1 MSLTTQSFTYALNNI
16 EELTKFIQ
24 NRGSDI
30 INNANENFNE
40 DIIFVIYTV
49 FDGGVFTMQ
58 LLPEPV
64 FLDGVYIDPYALNL
78 TVLATISGEALL
90 NDYEL
95 VKGWLTGQLTRGL
108 TNTETLDTNADAA
121 VHNKNTSIIGI
132 TEYDMQLPLKTFLR
146 KTGQDIN
153 DVQTRLIENL
163 NTPSEKASLIQDM
176 AQHYYNKVMD
186 QPLSLFLSDKNHGLS
201 VLNDVTEHVTY
212 VIHK

>member
-30 INNANENFNE
+30 INNANESFNE
-40 DIIFVIYTV
+40 NDIFVIFTV

-64 FLDGVYIDPYALNL
+64 FLDGVYLDPYALNL

-90 NDYEL
+90 NDYDL
-95 VKGWLTGQLTRGL
+95 VKGWLSGQLTRGL
-108 TNTETLDTNADAA
+108 TDTETLDTNADAI
-121 VHNKNTSIIGI
+121 VHIKDTSIIEI

-153 DVQTRLIENL
+153 NVNARLVEHLDI
-163 NTPSEKASLIQDM
+163 SSDKASLIQDM
-176 AQHYYNKVMD
+176 AKNYYNKIMD
-186 QPLSLFLSDKNHGLS
+186 QPLSSFLRDKNHGLTA
-201 VLNDVTEHVTY
+201 LNDVTKRVTY